1 MKKIAFVLAVLLF
14 AAPAWATDI
23 TITATQVG
31 DTNQV
36 EISYVSNVN
45 LPRAFG
51 LDITVTDGN
60 IVACTPAMV
69 GECNDLV
76 RGFGIFPGTI
86 QIDAGGNVTDD
97 GTPVAP
103 SDDPG
108 AFGGLD
114 SNGITIEM
122 GSLYVAGNEPP
133 LEGVLCTITV
143 TESCTVNIAG
153 NAARCGMGS
162 EALGVVMVDW
172 TEDPVVNYVDG
183 TVSLEPAVC
192 VGDVDGNGFVNRFDF
207 SALVVY
213 LVDNAS
219 PPFWSVPST
228 NPAYSAAADVDGN
241 GFVNRFDLSALVV
254 YLVDNASPPFWSVP
268 CP

>member
-1 MKKIAFVLAVLLF
+1 MKKMTFVLAVLLF
-14 AAPAWATDI
+14 AAPAWATDV
-23 TITATQVG
+23 TVTATQVG

-36 EISYVSNVN
+36 EISYSADVN

-60 IVACTPAMV
+60 IVACEPNMV
-69 GECNDLV
+69 GECTATV

-86 QIDAGGNVTDD
+86 RIHADGYVTDD
-97 GTPVAP
+97 GTPAAP

-108 AFGGLD
+108 ALGGVGT
-114 SNGITIEM
+114 NGITIEM
-122 GSLYVAGNEPP
+122 GSLYVDGNEPP

-143 TESCTVNIAG
+143 TENCTVNIAG
-153 NAARCGMGS
+153 NAARCGEGS
-162 EALGVVMVDW
+162 PDLGVVMENVD
-172 TEDPVVNYVDG
+172 EVAIVSYVPCDV
-183 TVSLEPAVC
+183 TLPPSVC
-192 VGDVDGNGFVNRFDF
+192 VGDVDGNGAVNRADIMKLINF
-207 SALVVY
+207 

-219 PPFWSVPST
+219 PPFWVVPDT

-241 GFVNRFDLSALVV
+241 GAVNRADIMTLINF
-254 YLVDNASPPFWSVP
+254 LVDNAEPPFWTVP

>member
-1 MKKIAFVLAVLLF
+1 MKKTTLILAVLFF
-14 AAPAWATDI
+14 AAPAWATNV
-23 TITATQVG
+23 TVTATQVG

-36 EISYVSNVN
+36 EISYVSDGN

-51 LDITVTDGN
+51 VDITVTDGN
-60 IVACTPAMV
+60 IVDCIPATV

-86 QIDAGGNVTDD
+86 QIDDDGNVTDD

-108 AFGGLD
+108 ALGGINT
-114 SNGITIEM
+114 NGITIEM
-122 GSLYVAGNEPP
+122 GSLYTDVNAPASS
-133 LEGVLCTITV
+133 GVLCTIVV

-153 NAARCGMGS
+153 NAARCGEGS
-162 EALGVVMVDW
+162 PDLGVVMENPD
-172 TEDPVVNYVDG
+172 EVVTPTYIPG
-183 TVSLEPAVC
+183 TVTLAPAVC
-192 VGDVDGNGFVNRFDF
+192 VGDVDGNGAVNKADVMT
-207 SALVVY
+207 LVSY
-213 LVDNAS
+213 LVNNAS
-219 PPFWSVPST
+219 PPFWVVPDT

-241 GFVNRFDLSALVV
+241 GAVNKADIMALVS
-254 YLVDNASPPFWSVP
+254 YLVNNASPPFWVVP

>member
-1 MKKIAFVLAVLLF
+1 MKKTTLILVVLLF
-14 AAPAWATDI
+14 AAPAWATDV
-23 TITATQVG
+23 TVTATQVG

-36 EISYVSNVN
+36 EISYVSDGN

-51 LDITVTDGN
+51 VDITVTDGN
-60 IVACTPAMV
+60 IIACTAAMK
-69 GECNDLV
+69 GECTATV

-86 QIDAGGNVTDD
+86 QIDDDGNVTDD

-108 AFGGLD
+108 ALGGVG
-114 SNGITIEM
+114 SNGITVEL
-122 GSLYVAGNEPP
+122 GSLYVDGNEPP

-153 NAARCGMGS
+153 NAARCGEGS
-162 EALGVVMVDW
+162 PDLGVVMENPD
-172 TEDPVVNYVDG
+172 EVVTPTYIPG
-183 TVSLEPAVC
+183 TVSIAPAVC
-192 VGDVDGNGFVNRFDF
+192 VGDVDGNGFVNRADII
-207 SALVVY
+207 ALISY

-219 PPFWSVPST
+219 PPIWTVPDT
-228 NPAYSAAADVDGN
+228 NPAYSAAADIDGN
-241 GFVNRFDLSALVV
+241 GFVNRADIIALIS
-254 YLVDNASPPFWSVP
+254 YLVDNASPPIWSVP